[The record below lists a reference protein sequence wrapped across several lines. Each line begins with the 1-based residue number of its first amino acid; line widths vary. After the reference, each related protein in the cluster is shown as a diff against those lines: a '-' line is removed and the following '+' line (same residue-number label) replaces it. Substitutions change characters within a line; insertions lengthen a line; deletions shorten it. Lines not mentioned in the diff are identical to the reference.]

1 LVKRVGP
8 ALGLLLT
15 AGTCLAQ
22 SEPQAFIAEHC
33 IDCHNSTDQSAAALY
48 AGLFFDQ
55 LDVGHVAEDPETW
68 EKVVRKLGAGMMPPA
83 SEPRPDPTAQAQF
96 LAYLE
101 RELDAHARAEPNP
114 GRPAL
119 HRVNRTEYANA
130 IRDLLSLEVDAT
142 ALLPADDS
150 SHGFDNVA
158 GSLGVSP
165 VLLERYVAAAGKIS
179 RLAIGDTSMPDRQE
193 KYLVAGDLTQ
203 NAHLP
208 GMPFGTRGGAK
219 FTHHFPVDA
228 EYVVR
233 ADLVERGGRMFGANL
248 GKTEQLEV
256 TLDGARILL
265 TDLAEYTVE
274 NGSAIRLPVKAGTH
288 TIAAAFIKKNHAP
301 VEDII
306 QPFDFSLF
314 EPAVDGD
321 PDWTF
326 VPHLASLSVTGPY
339 AVTGVGDT
347 ATRRRIFVCRPANE
361 REDEGRDARGRATQ
375 GAVAEGPCAREIVE
389 TLATRAFRHPVDRE
403 QLSTL
408 MDFYEAGREQGGFE
422 AGIEMALRRILASPE
437 FVFRFER
444 AARGV
449 DPGEIYRISDVEL
462 ASRLSFFLWSS
473 IPDDELLALAVDGK
487 LHESAT
493 LRKQV
498 RRMLDDPKSNAFIEN
513 FAGQW
518 LYLRNLQNK
527 GGAVE
532 HFPSFDDNLR
542 QAFRTET
549 EMLFA
554 SIVREDRNLLELLT
568 ADYTFV
574 NERLAR
580 HYGMQGVYGS
590 EFRRVPVENEA
601 RRGILGHG
609 SILLVTSLPE
619 RTSPV
624 QRGVWVLENVV
635 GAPVPT
641 PPPVVPA
648 LEEQAGTKSHPR
660 TLREQMKLHTER
672 PFCAGC
678 HKIMD
683 PVGFAMEN
691 FDAIGRWRTEEH
703 GVPIDAS
710 ARLVDGTEIDGM
722 VDLRNALLKYSDR
735 FVQTTT
741 EKLMIYAL
749 GRGVEYY
756 DMPTVRAIARGAAKD
771 DYRFSS
777 IILGIVES
785 DAFRMRAAENEGRD
799 ARGRATQGAVAETPA
814 ADEIVAD
821 VHGSN

>member
-1 LVKRVGP
+1 MT
-8 ALGLLLT
+8 LLA
-15 AGTCLAQ
+15 AGSCLAQ
-22 SEPQAFIAEHC
+22 APTAPPSARLAAPKAFIEQHC
-33 IDCHNSTDQSAAALY
+33 IECHNSTDQSAAALY
-48 AGLFFDQ
+48 AGLFFDKVDV
-55 LDVGHVAEDPETW
+55 LDVAANAETW
-68 EKVVRKLGAGMMPPA
+68 EKVVRKVGAGMMPPA
-83 SEPRPDPTAQAQF
+83 SQARPDAAAQTEF
-96 LAYLE
+96 LTYLE

-114 GRPAL
+114 GRPSL

-130 IRDLLSLEVDAT
+130 IRDLLALEVDAT

-150 SHGFDNVA
+150 SHGFDNIS

-165 VLLERYVAAAGKIS
+165 VLLERYVAAASKIS
-179 RLAIGDTSMPDRQE
+179 RLAIGDTTMPDRLE
-193 KYLVAGDLTQ
+193 KYVVAGDLTQ
-203 NAHLP
+203 NQHLP
-208 GMPFGTRGGAK
+208 GMPFGTRGGAT
-219 FTHHFPVDA
+219 FTHQFPLDA

-233 ADLVERGGRMFGANL
+233 ADLVERGGRMFGANV

-256 TLDGARILL
+256 TVDGQRVLL
-265 TDLAEYTVE
+265 ADLAEYEVE
-274 NGSAIRLPVKAGTH
+274 NGAAIRIPVTAGSH
-288 TIAAAFIKKNHAP
+288 TLGAAFIKKNHAP
-301 VEDII
+301 VEDVI

-321 PDWTF
+321 PNWTF
-326 VPHLASLSVTGPY
+326 VPHLASISVIGPY
-339 AVTGVGDT
+339 AVTGAGDT
-347 ATRRRIFVCRPANE
+347 ATRQRIFVCRPASE
-361 REDEGRDARGRATQ
+361 RE
-375 GAVAEGPCAREIVE
+375 VAPCARQIVE
-389 TLATRAFRHPVDRE
+389 TLATRAFRQPVDRE

-408 MDFYEAGREQGGFE
+408 MDFYAIGHEEGGFE

-444 AARGV
+444 AADGV
-449 DPGEIYRISDVEL
+449 EPGEIFRISDLEL
-462 ASRLSFFLWSS
+462 ASRLSYFLWSS
-473 IPDDELLALAVDGK
+473 IPDDELLALAVDEK
-487 LHESAT
+487 LHEPAT
-493 LRKQV
+493 LRRQV
-498 RRMLDDPKSNAFIEN
+498 RRMLADPRSNALIEN

-518 LYLRNLQNK
+518 LYLRNLKTK
-527 GGAVE
+527 GGSVE

-554 SIVREDRNLLELLT
+554 SIVREDRNLLDLLT

-580 HYGMQGVYGS
+580 HYGIDGIYGS
-590 EFRRVPVENEA
+590 QFRRVPVENDA

-624 QRGVWVLENVV
+624 QRGVWVLENIV

-648 LEEQAGTKSHPR
+648 LEEQAGTNTHPR
-660 TLREQMKLHTER
+660 TLREQMRLHTER

-703 GVPIDAS
+703 GAPIDAS
-710 ARLVDGTEIDGM
+710 ARLVDGTEINGM

-741 EKLMIYAL
+741 EKLMTYAL

-785 DAFRMRAAENEGRD
+785 DAFQKRTAED
-799 ARGRATQGAVAETPA
+799 VPA
-814 ADEIVAD
+814 ATEIVAD
-821 VHGSN
+821 SGAD

>member
-1 LVKRVGP
+1 VKRAGP
-8 ALGLLLT
+8 AFITLLIAGPCVAQTIAGSLAGERLT
-15 AGTCLAQ
+15 P
-22 SEPQAFIAEHC
+22 PQEFISEHC
-33 IDCHNSTDQSAAALY
+33 IRCHNSTDQSAAALY

-55 LDVGHVAEDPETW
+55 VDVRHVAENPETW

-83 SEPRPDPTAQAQF
+83 SEARPDPAAQTQF
-96 LAYLE
+96 LGYLE

-130 IRDLLSLEVDAT
+130 IRDLLALEVDAT

-150 SHGFDNVA
+150 SHGFDNIA

-179 RLAIGDTSMPDRQE
+179 RLAIGDTAAPDRQA
-193 KYLVAGDLTQ
+193 KYLVPGDLTQ
-203 NAHLP
+203 NQHLP
-208 GMPFGTRGGAK
+208 GMPFGTRGGAV
-219 FTHHFPVDA
+219 FNHHFPVDA
-228 EYVVR
+228 EYIIR
-233 ADLVERGGRMFGANL
+233 ADLVERGGRMFGANA

-256 TLDGARILL
+256 TLDGQRVLL
-265 TDLAEYTVE
+265 ADLAEYKVE
-274 NGSAIRLPVKAGTH
+274 DGAALRIPVKAGSH
-288 TIAAAFIKKNHAP
+288 TIGAAFIKKNHAP
-301 VEDII
+301 VEDVI

-326 VPHLASLSVTGPY
+326 VPHLASMSVTGPF

-347 ATRRRIFVCRPANE
+347 VTRQRIFVCRPANE
-361 REDEGRDARGRATQ
+361 RDE
-375 GAVAEGPCAREIVE
+375 EPCARQIVE

-408 MDFYEAGREQGGFE
+408 MDFYAAGRAEGEFE
-422 AGIEMALRRILASPE
+422 SGIEMALRRILASPE

-444 AARGV
+444 APESAE
-449 DPGEIYRISDVEL
+449 PGDIYRISDVEL

-473 IPDDELLALAVDGK
+473 IPDDELLALAVDNK
-487 LHESAT
+487 LHEPAM
-493 LRKQV
+493 LRRQV
-498 RRMLDDPKSNAFIEN
+498 RRMLDDPRSNAFIEN

-518 LYLRNLQNK
+518 LYLRNLKTK

-554 SIVREDRNLLELLT
+554 SIVREDRNLLDLLT
-568 ADYTFV
+568 ANYTFV
-574 NERLAR
+574 NDRLAR
-580 HYGMQGVYGS
+580 HYGLEGIYGS
-590 EFRRVPVENEA
+590 DFRRVAVENEA
-601 RRGILGHG
+601 RRGVLGHG

-624 QRGVWVLENVV
+624 QRGVWVLENIV

-648 LEEQAGTKSHPR
+648 LEEQAGTKTHPR
-660 TLREQMKLHTER
+660 TLREQMHLHTER

-741 EKLMIYAL
+741 EKLMTYAL

-756 DMPTVRAIARGAAKD
+756 DMPTVRAVARGAAKN

-777 IILGIVES
+777 IILGLVES
-785 DAFRMRAAENEGRD
+785 DAFQMRSAED
-799 ARGRATQGAVAETPA
+799 TPS
-814 ADEIVAD
+814 DTEIVAD
-821 VHGSN
+821 IH

>member
-1 LVKRVGP
+1 
-8 ALGLLLT
+8 
-15 AGTCLAQ
+15 
-22 SEPQAFIAEHC
+22 
-33 IDCHNSTDQSAAALY
+33 
-48 AGLFFDQ
+48 
-55 LDVGHVAEDPETW
+55 VADDRETW

-83 SEPRPDPTAQAQF
+83 SEERPDPNKKAEF
-96 LAYLE
+96 LTYLE
-101 RELDAHARAEPNP
+101 TELDRLAAAEPNP

-130 IRDLLSLEVDAT
+130 VRDLLALEIDAT

-150 SHGFDNVA
+150 SFGFDNIA

-179 RLAIGDTSMPDRQE
+179 RLAIGDTTMPDRQE
-193 KYLVAGDLTQ
+193 KYLVSGGLTQ
-203 NAHLP
+203 NQHLP
-208 GMPFGTRGGAK
+208 GMPFGTRGGAT
-219 FTHHFPVDA
+219 FTHQFPVDA
-228 EYVVR
+228 EYVIR
-233 ADLVERGGRMFGANL
+233 ADLVERGGRMFGANA

-256 TLDGARILL
+256 TLDGQRVL
-265 TDLAEYTVE
+265 LAELSDYKVE
-274 NGSAIRLPVKAGTH
+274 DGAAIRMPVKAGPH
-288 TIAAAFIKKNHAP
+288 TIGAAFIKKNHAP
-301 VEDII
+301 VEDVI
-306 QPFDFSLF
+306 QPFEFSLF

-326 VPHLASLSVTGPY
+326 VPHLASMSVTGPFDI
-339 AVTGVGDT
+339 AGVSDT
-347 ATRRRIFVCRPANE
+347 PTRQKIFVCRPTTA
-361 REDEGRDARGRATQ
+361 REEM
-375 GAVAEGPCAREIVE
+375 PCARQIVE
-389 TLATRAFRHPVDRE
+389 TLATRAYRHPVDRE

-408 MDFYEAGREQGGFE
+408 MDFYADGREQGDFE
-422 AGIEMALRRILASPE
+422 AGIELALRRILASPE

-444 AARGV
+444 ADDAA
-449 DPGEIYRISDVEL
+449 PGAVHRLSDLEL

-473 IPDDELLALAVDGK
+473 IPDDELLKLAIDDK
-487 LHESAT
+487 LHEPAT
-493 LRKQV
+493 LRRQV
-498 RRMLDDPKSNAFIEN
+498 RRMLDDTRSNAFIEN

-518 LYLRNLQNK
+518 LYLRNLETK

-532 HFPSFDDNLR
+532 QFPNFDDNLR

-554 SIVREDRNLLELLT
+554 SIVREDRNLLDLLT

-574 NERLAR
+574 NDRLAR
-580 HYGMQGVYGS
+580 HYGMEGIYGS
-590 EFRRVPVENEA
+590 EFRRVPVANEA
-601 RRGILGHG
+601 RRGLLGQG

-624 QRGVWVLENVV
+624 QRGVWVLENIV

-648 LEEQAGTKSHPR
+648 LEEQAGTKTHPR
-660 TLREQMKLHTER
+660 TVREQMRLHSER

-683 PVGFAMEN
+683 PVGFALEN
-691 FDAIGRWRTEEH
+691 FDAIGQWRTEEH
-703 GVPIDAS
+703 GTPIDATG
-710 ARLVDGTEIDGM
+710 RLVDGTQINGA

-741 EKLMIYAL
+741 EKLMTYAL
-749 GRGVEYY
+749 GRGLEYY
-756 DMPTVRAIARGAAKD
+756 DMPTVRAIARGAAKN

-785 DAFRMRAAENEGRD
+785 PAFQMRAAEEGP
-799 ARGRATQGAVAETPA
+799 AGAEV
-814 ADEIVAD
+814 VAD
-821 VHGSN
+821 TE

>member
-1 LVKRVGP
+1 VSPGK
-8 ALGLLLT
+8 
-15 AGTCLAQ
+15 LAA
-22 SEPQAFIAEHC
+22 PQAFLQANC
-33 IDCHNSTDQSAAALY
+33 IKCHNSTDQTAAALF
-48 AGLFFDQ
+48 AGLFFDK
-55 LDVGHVAEDPETW
+55 LDVTHVAGDPETW

-83 SEPRPDPTAQAQF
+83 SEERPDPAQQKAF
-96 LAYLE
+96 LSYLE
-101 RELDAHARAEPNP
+101 TELDKLAAAQPNP

-130 IRDLLSLEVDAT
+130 VRDLLALEIDAT

-150 SHGFDNVA
+150 SYGFDNIA

-179 RLAIGDTSMPDRQE
+179 RLAIGDTTMPDRQE
-193 KYLVAGDLTQ
+193 KYLVSGDLTQ
-203 NAHLP
+203 NQRLP
-208 GMPFGTRGGAK
+208 GMPFGTRGGAT

-228 EYVVR
+228 EYVIR
-233 ADLVERGGRMFGANL
+233 ADLVERGGRMFGAAL

-256 TLDGARILL
+256 TLDGARVL
-265 TDLAEYTVE
+265 LAELSEYKAE
-274 NGSAIRLPVKAGTH
+274 NGAAIRIPVKAGPH
-288 TIAAAFIKKNHAP
+288 TIGAAFIKKNHAP
-301 VEDII
+301 VEDVI
-306 QPFDFSLF
+306 QPFEFSLF

-326 VPHLASLSVTGPY
+326 VPHLASLSVTGPFDT
-339 AVTGVGDT
+339 VGVSDT
-347 ATRRRIFVCRPANE
+347 PTRQKIFVCRPESE
-361 REDEGRDARGRATQ
+361 REET
-375 GAVAEGPCAREIVE
+375 PCARQIVE
-389 TLATRAFRHPVDRE
+389 TLATRAYRHPVDRE

-408 MDFYEAGREQGGFE
+408 MDFYTAGREQGGFE
-422 AGIEMALRRILASPE
+422 AGIELALRRILASPE

-444 AARGV
+444 ADGV
-449 DPGEIYRISDVEL
+449 EPGEIHRLSDLEL

-473 IPDDELLALAVDGK
+473 IPDDELLALAIDEK
-487 LHESAT
+487 LHEPAT
-493 LRKQV
+493 LRRQV
-498 RRMLDDPKSNAFIEN
+498 RRMLDDARSNAFIEN

-518 LYLRNLQNK
+518 LYLRNLETK

-532 HFPSFDDNLR
+532 QFPNFDDNLR

-554 SIVREDRNLLELLT
+554 SIVREDRNLLDLLT

-574 NERLAR
+574 NDRLAR
-580 HYGMQGVYGS
+580 HYGMQGIYGS
-590 EFRRVPVENEA
+590 EFRRVPIENEA
-601 RRGILGHG
+601 RRGLLGQG

-624 QRGVWVLENVV
+624 QRGVWVLENIV

-648 LEEQAGTKSHPR
+648 LEEQAGTKTHPR
-660 TLREQMKLHTER
+660 TVREQMRLHSER

-683 PVGFAMEN
+683 PVGFALEN
-691 FDAIGRWRTEEH
+691 FDAIGQWRTEEH
-703 GVPIDAS
+703 GSPIDAT
-710 ARLVDGTEIDGM
+710 ARLVDGTELNGA

-735 FVQTTT
+735 FVQTAT
-741 EKLMIYAL
+741 EKLMTYAL
-749 GRGVEYY
+749 GRGLEYY
-756 DMPTVRAIARGAAKD
+756 YMPTGRAIARGAAKN

-785 DAFRMRAAENEGRD
+785 PAFQMRAAEE
-799 ARGRATQGAVAETPA
+799 APA
-814 ADEIVAD
+814 ATEVVAD
-821 VHGSN
+821 SN